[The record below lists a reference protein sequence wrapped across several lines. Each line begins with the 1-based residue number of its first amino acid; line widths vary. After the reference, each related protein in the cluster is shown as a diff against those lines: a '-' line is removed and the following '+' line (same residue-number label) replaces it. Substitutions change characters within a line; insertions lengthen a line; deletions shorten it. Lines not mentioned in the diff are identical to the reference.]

1 MMKLKLLLV
10 ACAGV
15 IAFGAER
22 DFNGSWDIQVNDDVH
37 PRAWWLKI
45 AGAGTNSPGGE
56 FVSAY
61 AGDLNHI
68 DDIAIHGNEIVFG
81 FISKARV
88 PGASTVTTRHLVY
101 KARLQGGKLRGTF
114 QAEGQD
120 KPPVTWTGVRAPLIR
135 DKDDGTWRDG
145 ESFPLFNG
153 RDLSGWHALES
164 DREFKWSVNNGVLT
178 APGRG
183 ANLVTDQKFWNFRLH
198 LEYRIPAGSN
208 SGIGLRA
215 RYEVQIKEDYGKP
228 PDTHSNGALYSR
240 IAPRLNPGKHAGEW
254 QPCDIRLI
262 GREVTVILN
271 GEKII
276 DKGEIEG
283 LTAIASDPNEAEP
296 GALIL
301 QGDHGSVEF
310 RNITLTKLVK
320 R

>member
-1 MMKLKLLLV
+1 MMKLKLLLL

-15 IAFGAER
+15 IAFGAEK
-22 DFNGSWDIQVNDDVH
+22 DFNGSWDIQVNDEVH

-45 AGAGTNSPGGE
+45 VGAGTNSPGGE

-68 DDIAIHGNEIVFG
+68 DDIAIHGNELVFG
-81 FISKARV
+81 FVSKVRV
-88 PGASTVTTRHLVY
+88 PGPSTAATRHVVY
-101 KARLQGGKLRGTF
+101 KARLEGGELRGTF

-120 KPPVTWTGVRAPLIR
+120 KPAVTWTGVRAPLIK
-135 DKDDGTWRDG
+135 DKDDGSWRDG
-145 ESFPLFNG
+145 ESFSLFNG

-164 DREFKWSVNNGVLT
+164 DREFRWSVNNGLLR
-178 APGRG
+178 APGHG

-228 PDTHSNGALYSR
+228 PDMHSNGALYSR
-240 IAPRLNPGKHAGEW
+240 IAPRLNPGKPAGEW
-254 QPCDIRLI
+254 QSYDIRLI

-276 DKGEIEG
+276 DKGEIAG

-296 GALIL
+296 GPVIL

-310 RNITLTKLVK
+310 RNITLTTLVK